1 MDDWC
6 RCLYLIPIQNQVESK
21 QTIQIY
27 DQDTKISAAATAIVS
42 GFGTVS
48 SISVTNSGLGYTVA
62 PLVSIANSVGFGSAT
77 RATAT
82 ASITGTAVTSI
93 SVSNA
98 GAGYTF
104 SNPPVVLLTPPNF
117 DKEEIK
123 NVDYSGDFGIISGVG
138 TTSIGVATV

>member
-1 MDDWC
+1 MFDSYAES
-6 RCLYLIPIQNQVESK
+6 LAESK
-21 QTIQIY
+21 QTIQIIN
-27 DQDTKISAAATAIVS
+27 QDTKISAAATAIVS

-117 DKEEIK
+117 DREEIK
-123 NVDYSGDFGIISGVG
+123 TLITLVTLVLSLVLEPHLLELQLR
-138 TTSIGVATV
+138 V